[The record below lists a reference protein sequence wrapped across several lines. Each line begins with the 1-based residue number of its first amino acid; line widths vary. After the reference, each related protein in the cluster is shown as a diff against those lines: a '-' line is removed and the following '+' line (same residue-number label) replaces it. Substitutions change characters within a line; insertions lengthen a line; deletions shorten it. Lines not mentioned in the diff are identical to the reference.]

1 MSPNSSGI
9 FGTHIGALQK
19 ITGWAARKTTTRN
32 SHGLNRSRY
41 YVLAGDTLEKV
52 ADRSLGDPRFVGL
65 LITINRPHVKMMG
78 DGNARIPFIQPGQSI
93 YLPTQEEMQVYRAN
107 FLHKPPSKESAQE
120 VLKMPN
126 EVWADSATAFDEES
140 PAPQILPY
148 EDDVTKVAVQ
158 LLDDRPLSSLKSAGS
173 LVGGDF
179 QLKKEDEQ
187 EKEKEANTFEPP
199 ELEQSIGAIVHLS
212 DCCRVQISESSTN
225 HNEFNIRLEAHI
237 MDNWRTIAAYYSREE
252 RIARVMYRIDGRRK
266 QIDVQ
271 LPSAVVKEMA
281 EEDFMHN
288 WERHYRGYMMQKPSS
303 IWLEFPAKTI

>member
-1 MSPNSSGI
+1 MSTNGSGI
-9 FGTHIGALQK
+9 FGSPIGAIQK

-41 YVLAGDTLEKV
+41 YVLAGDTLEKI

-65 LITINRPHVKMMG
+65 LITINRPQVKMMG
-78 DGNARIPFIQPGQSI
+78 DGNARVPHIQPGQSI

-107 FLHKPPSKESAQE
+107 FLQKPPTSETEQD

-126 EVWADSATAFDEES
+126 EVWVESATAFDEES
-140 PAPQILPY
+140 PAPQILPF
-148 EDDVTKVAVQ
+148 ESDATKVAVQ
-158 LLDDRPLSSLKSAGS
+158 FLEDSA
-173 LVGGDF
+173 VVPA
-179 QLKKEDEQ
+179 KPKETES
-187 EKEKEANTFEPP
+187 NTFEPP
-199 ELEQSIGAIVHLS
+199 DLEHSIGALVHLS

-225 HNEFNIRLEAHI
+225 QNEFNIRLEAKI
-237 MDNWRTIAAYYSREE
+237 MDSWRTIAAYYSREE

-271 LPSAVVKEMA
+271 LPSSVVKEMA

>member
-1 MSPNSSGI
+1 MSTNGSGI
-9 FGTHIGALQK
+9 FGSHIGAIQK

-41 YVLAGDTLEKV
+41 YVLAGDTLEKI

-65 LITINRPHVKMMG
+65 LITINRPQVKMMG
-78 DGNARIPFIQPGQSI
+78 DGNARVPHIQPGQSI

-107 FLHKPPSKESAQE
+107 FLQKPPTSESEQD

-126 EVWADSATAFDEES
+126 EVWVDSATAFDEES
-140 PAPQILPY
+140 PAPQILPF
-148 EDDVTKVAVQ
+148 ESDATKVAVQ
-158 LLDDRPLSSLKSAGS
+158 FLEDSDVVPAKPKDTESS
-173 LVGGDF
+173 
-179 QLKKEDEQ
+179 
-187 EKEKEANTFEPP
+187 TFEPP
-199 ELEQSIGAIVHLS
+199 ELEHSIGALVHLS
-212 DCCRVQISESSTN
+212 DCCRVQINESSIN
-225 HNEFNIRLEAHI
+225 QNEFNIRLEAKI
-237 MDNWRTIAAYYSREE
+237 MDSWRTIAAYYSREE

-271 LPSAVVKEMA
+271 LPSSVVKEMA

>member
-1 MSPNSSGI
+1 MSTNGSGI
-9 FGTHIGALQK
+9 FGSHIGAIQK

-41 YVLAGDTLEKV
+41 YVLAGDTLEKI

-65 LITINRPHVKMMG
+65 LITINRPQVKMMG
-78 DGNARIPFIQPGQSI
+78 DGNARVPHIQPGQSI

-107 FLHKPPSKESAQE
+107 FLQKPPTSESEQD

-126 EVWADSATAFDEES
+126 EVWVDSATAFDEES
-140 PAPQILPY
+140 PAPQILPF
-148 EDDVTKVAVQ
+148 ESDATKVAVQ
-158 LLDDRPLSSLKSAGS
+158 FLEDSA
-173 LVGGDF
+173 VEPA
-179 QLKKEDEQ
+179 KPKETEC
-187 EKEKEANTFEPP
+187 NTFEPP
-199 ELEQSIGAIVHLS
+199 ELEHSIGALVHLS
-212 DCCRVQISESSTN
+212 DCCRVQISESSSN
-225 HNEFNIRLEAHI
+225 QNEFNIRLEAKI
-237 MDNWRTIAAYYSREE
+237 MDSWRTIAAYYSREE

-271 LPSAVVKEMA
+271 LPSSVVKEMA